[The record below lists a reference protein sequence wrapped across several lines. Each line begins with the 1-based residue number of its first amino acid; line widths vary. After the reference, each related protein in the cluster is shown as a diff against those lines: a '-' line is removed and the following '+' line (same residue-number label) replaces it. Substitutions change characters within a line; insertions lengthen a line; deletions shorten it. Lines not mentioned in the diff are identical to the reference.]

1 MMGGRVHVTARM
13 EYGLRAVIALAE
25 AWPGIVTAGR
35 LAADER
41 LPRPYLYSILADL
54 RRAGLVRSRRGRRD
68 GGYHLGRDPENVTIG
83 QVVRVLAVPSPVTAT
98 FEAIDLVSIADMV
111 ALQRIAPRTTSS
123 TRSRVSAKRGS
134 CRG

>member
-1 MMGGRVHVTARM
+1 M

-25 AWPGIVTAGR
+25 AWPDIVTAGR

-54 RRAGLVRSRRGRRD
+54 RRAGVIRSRRGQTG
-68 GGYHLGRDPENVTIG
+68 GGYHLVRDPGEMTLG
-83 QVVRVLAVPSPVTAT
+83 QVVRVLAVPADEGTAT
-98 FEAIDLVSIADMV
+98 LEAMDLVSIADMV

>member
-1 MMGGRVHVTARM
+1 M

-25 AWPGIVTAGR
+25 AWPGIVTAAR

-54 RRAGLVRSRRGRRD
+54 RRAGLVRSRRGRTD

-83 QVVRVLAVPSPVTAT
+83 QVVRVLAVPAGQGPTGL
-98 FEAIDLVSIADMV
+98 EAIDLVSIADMV